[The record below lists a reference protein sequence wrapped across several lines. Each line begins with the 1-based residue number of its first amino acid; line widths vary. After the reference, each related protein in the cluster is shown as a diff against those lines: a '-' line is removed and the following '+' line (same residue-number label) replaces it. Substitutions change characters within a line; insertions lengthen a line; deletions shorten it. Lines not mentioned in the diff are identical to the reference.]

1 MLPSICYGSSKTSTN
16 VFSCS
21 GPAKRPNFSALSSL
35 PVGSGGGNGVLR
47 KGPPGGGGSNGCKKL
62 VIKNLKA
69 KPVLPDNF
77 QERSVDKL
85 KRAVV
90 AIQTSEAIKDVSLEE
105 LYQAVEDLCSHGM
118 AGQVYASLKSLV
130 ELHVQESVKQFLG
143 ETHFVFVCLIL
154 TYHFRTNHRLQS

>member
-1 MLPSICYGSSKTSTN
+1 MI
-16 VFSCS
+16 
-21 GPAKRPNFSALSSL
+21 GPAKRPNFSALTSL
-35 PVGSGGGNGVLR
+35 PVGGPGGGSNGLLR
-47 KGPPGGGGSNGCKKL
+47 KGPAAAGGGGTNGCKKL

-118 AGQVYASLKSLV
+118 AERVYASLKSLV

-143 ETHFVFVCLIL
+143 EDTDL
-154 TYHFRTNHRLQS
+154 

>member
-1 MLPSICYGSSKTSTN
+1 MLRFHRKSLSNEI
-16 VFSCS
+16 FSL
-21 GPAKRPNFSALSSL
+21 GPAKRPNFSALTSL
-35 PVGSGGGNGVLR
+35 PVGGGGGNGLLR
-47 KGPPGGGGSNGCKKL
+47 KGPAAAGGGTNGCKKL

-118 AGQVYASLKSLV
+118 AERVYASLKSLV

-143 ETHFVFVCLIL
+143 EALKHLSVISSDFACAVLC
-154 TYHFRTNHRLQS
+154 